1 MIRTFPRPFIT
12 SPILFSSFLWPFAP
26 RTPPSGSSEG
36 WLLVSPDIPVE
47 PGSRAAP
54 GPSVQHHSAL
64 TPGQLTA
71 RYNSFEASFAP
82 LPERCLWTCRSLT
95 GAGSTPLARA
105 TRAWTS
111 GLWAKLVLE
120 DQVPTPRPASR
131 LPAAL
136 RPRFYVVL
144 RCEGLSCPRLFSSG
158 RLFKE
163 AVGSLEGSQTVCQSF
178 ASIAEAAV
186 YCEAAGFALPSE
198 Q

>member
-1 MIRTFPRPFIT
+1 MWLQGPPCSTIRHLPR
-12 SPILFSSFLWPFAP
+12 
-26 RTPPSGSSEG
+26 GS
-36 WLLVSPDIPVE
+36 LRPAIIPLR
-47 PGSRAAP
+47 P
-54 GPSVQHHSAL
+54 
-64 TPGQLTA
+64 
-71 RYNSFEASFAP
+71 SFAP
-82 LPERCLWTCRSLT
+82 LPEHCLWTCRSLT